1 MARGGKKSGLEAS
14 SGRWDA
20 AKSGDRRSHIA
31 TGEGAYDPAKVLLRK
46 GQPGLHGWPLSPAAN
61 RPLAALSGI
70 AANGYQV
77 APPQRRALLWAEE
90 GRGKEERGRVR
101 EQRRSQEA
109 KRLSTILPHPP
120 HSTPT
125 RLPSGLRRLLRV
137 SLAAAVFWNAG
148 GAGTRC
154 HLLVNLFGGSQCL
167 GVLVQT
173 LQRPLGFRR
182 LAATWSELASRVLLA
197 CFHFYSCLAESQSA
211 LTGTPIHTRTQ
222 FS

>member
-1 MARGGKKSGLEAS
+1 MMPGNDTTHQHHNGGGFDLL
-14 SGRWDA
+14 
-20 AKSGDRRSHIA
+20 RRA
-31 TGEGAYDPAKVLLRK
+31 TQAMMSKQTNGERRRNENRRK

-70 AANGYQV
+70 AANGYKV

-125 RLPSGLRRLLRV
+125 RLP
-137 SLAAAVFWNAG
+137 AVYVDF
-148 GAGTRC
+148 C
-154 HLLVNLFGGSQCL
+154 
-167 GVLVQT
+167 
-173 LQRPLGFRR
+173 
-182 LAATWSELASRVLLA
+182 
-197 CFHFYSCLAESQSA
+197 ESA
-211 LTGTPIHTRTQ
+211 
-222 FS
+222 